1 MVKKNSALVSNNQE
15 NNSDISTLEKVERFA
30 DDIKVPAL
38 GGLFGWTGPL
48 LLALLALI
56 LRLPGLG
63 FPKALVFDETY
74 YAKDALSLLNFG
86 YERQMVEGADAKLL
100 ASDGQN
106 YLGIF
111 KPDASYIVHPPLGK
125 WIIAI
130 GENFFGATPFGWR
143 ISVCVLGILSV
154 VLTARIA
161 RRITNSN
168 LIGNVAGFLLAIDG
182 LHIAMSRTALLDT
195 TLSFFVLCAFG
206 CLILDRDFVRDRM
219 RDHLS
224 VGIRWWRWSMAL
236 SLGLAIA
243 TKWSGVYFAV
253 AFWILMLFWD
263 FQVRREFN
271 QPNHVKTWAIQDV
284 LTALLLPVV
293 VLTTYFVSWFGWFNS
308 TGAWSRNWAETNGSG
323 ILPKA
328 FQSLLHYHTEML
340 SFHTNLTSVHS
351 YQANAWGWPV
361 MIRPT
366 SFFYGSEQT
375 CGAATCAQEVMPLGN
390 PLIWWG
396 GALALVFMLTLAI
409 RRANSAALPIVV
421 AFAAGWVPWLF
432 FPNRTV
438 FNFYS
443 VVFVPFTVIARAI
456 ALHYLNQTIVKRLPE
471 RSHNA
476 EWQKIINNFW
486 PLIVVLVAAALLAW
500 YFYPIYVGH
509 SLPYEEWRQKMWFK
523 SWI

>member
-1 MVKKNSALVSNNQE
+1 MAQVSNNQLQ
-15 NNSDISTLEKVERFA
+15 NSGFTSGEKVEQFA
-30 DDIKVPAL
+30 DDIKVPAR
-38 GGLFGWTGPL
+38 GGLFGWVGPL
-48 LLALLALI
+48 LLAVFATL

-86 YERQMVEGADAKLL
+86 YEHQMVDGADAKLL

-143 ISVCVLGILSV
+143 IAVCVLGILSV

-161 RRITNSN
+161 RRLTNSN
-168 LIGNVAGFLLAIDG
+168 LIGNVAGFLLALDG

-219 RDHLS
+219 RDHLTI
-224 VGIRWWRWSMAL
+224 GIRWWRWAMAL

-243 TKWSGVYFAV
+243 TKWSGAYFAV

-271 QPNHVKTWAIQDV
+271 QPNHVKTWALQDV

-293 VLTTYFVSWFGWFNS
+293 VLVTYFASWFGWFNS
-308 TGAWSRNWAETNGSG
+308 TGAWNRNWAETNGSG

-328 FQSLLHYHTEML
+328 LQSLLHYHSEML
-340 SFHTNLTSVHS
+340 SFHTNLTSAHS
-351 YQANAWGWPV
+351 YQANPWGWPL

-366 SFFYGSEQT
+366 SFFYASEQT
-375 CGAATCAQEVMPLGN
+375 CGAVTCAQEVMPLGN

-396 GALALVFMLTLAI
+396 GALALIFMLTLAI
-409 RRANSAALPIVV
+409 LRKNSAALPIVV
-421 AFAAGWVPWLF
+421 GFAAGWVPWLF
-432 FPNRTV
+432 FQNRTV

-443 VVFVPFTVIARAI
+443 VVFVPFTVIALAI
-456 ALHYLNQTIVKRLPE
+456 ALNYLNENIVNRISAQVQTTEWKQILVK
-471 RSHNA
+471 
-476 EWQKIINNFW
+476 FW
-486 PLIVVLVAAALLAW
+486 PLITALCAVALLAW
-500 YFYPIYVGH
+500 YFYPIYVGQ
-509 SLPYEEWRQKMWFK
+509 SLPYNEWHQRMWFK

>member
-1 MVKKNSALVSNNQE
+1 MAPASKNQTQD
-15 NNSDISTLEKVERFA
+15 SDLGTVEKVEHFA
-30 DDIKVPAL
+30 HDILVPAR
-38 GGLFGWTGPL
+38 GGLFGWAGPL
-48 LLALLALI
+48 LLTLLAAL

-63 FPKALVFDETY
+63 FPKSLVFDETY
-74 YAKDALSLLNFG
+74 YVKDALSLLNFG
-86 YERQMVEGADAKLL
+86 YEHQMVDGADAKLL
-100 ASDGQN
+100 ASDGHN

-111 KPDASYIVHPPLGK
+111 KPEASFIVHPPLGK
-125 WIIAI
+125 WIIAL

-154 VLTARIA
+154 LLTARIA

-195 TLSFFVLCAFG
+195 TLSFFTLCAFG
-206 CLILDRDFVRDRM
+206 CLILDRDFVRERM
-219 RDHLS
+219 RDNLTI
-224 VGIRWWRWSMAL
+224 GIRWWRWAMAL

-243 TKWSGVYFAV
+243 TKWSGVYFAA

-263 FQVRREFN
+263 FQVRREFY
-271 QPNHVKTWAIQDV
+271 QPNHVKTWALQDL
-284 LTALLLPVV
+284 LTALLLPVA
-293 VLTTYFVSWFGWFNS
+293 VLVTYFASWFGWFRS
-308 TGAWSRNWAETNGSG
+308 TGAWDRTWADSNGSG

-328 FQSLLHYHTEML
+328 FRSLLHYHAEML
-340 SFHTNLTSVHS
+340 GFHTHLTSAHN
-351 YQANAWGWPV
+351 YRANAWGWPL

-390 PLIWWG
+390 PIIWWG
-396 GALALVFMLTLAI
+396 GAAALIFLLILAI
-409 RRANSAALPIVV
+409 RRLNSAALPIFV
-421 AFAAGWVPWLF
+421 AFAAGWIPWLF
-432 FPNRTV
+432 FPKRTV

-443 VVFVPFTVIARAI
+443 IAFVPYTVMAFAI
-456 ALHYLNQTIVKRLPE
+456 GLYYLNKIIVKRVVIQAQSAKWKQIL
-471 RSHNA
+471 A
-476 EWQKIINNFW
+476 NFW
-486 PLIVVLVAAALLAW
+486 PMVIVLISVALLAW

-509 SLPYEEWRQKMWFK
+509 SLPYNEWHQRMWFK